1 MPKENVLL
9 RFLKMNFDIDG
20 YKNLIKISKE
30 KYSFIKFNDVCTNAI
45 ILLRH
50 DIDVSPKLALEMA
63 RLEYDFSI
71 ASTYIF
77 MTRSPF
83 CNLFRRAN
91 DAIVRQ
97 IIDMGH
103 LGTERI

>member
-30 KYSFIKFNDVCTNAI
+30 KYSFVKFNDVCTNAI

-63 RLEYDFSI
+63 KLEHKLGVN
-71 ASTYIF
+71 STF
-77 MTRSPF
+77 F
-83 CNLFRRAN
+83 LWLEVHF
-91 DAIVRQ
+91 
-97 IIDMGH
+97 IIYLVGLMII
-103 LGTERI
+103 L